1 MKKKANSGW
10 NKNDKS
16 PQTGCKSCKRCTV
29 AALFGQQCP
38 IRKNK
43 IKQRDCSTS
52 TNWFR
57 RVKHA
62 FNAMENGHS
71 LRRAKW
77 SIWQLCN
84 SKPLGYLFSV
94 ANIRRLR
101 WDENS
106 PRRHKKR
113 YAWSSPLFFSA
124 QEYFTLVQVWKD
136 KKTLRRRDA
145 KKKHTHTHNMTTK
158 WPKRHRVHQRDGQ
171 FQ

>member
-1 MKKKANSGW
+1 M
-10 NKNDKS
+10 
-16 PQTGCKSCKRCTV
+16 RCTV

-94 ANIRRLR
+94 ANILEVTLG
-101 WDENS
+101 WKFS
-106 PRRHKKR
+106 KTPQKKR
-113 YAWSSPLFFSA
+113 CASSSPLFFSA

-145 KKKHTHTHNMTTK
+145 KKKTHTHNMTTK